1 METEVNRSN
10 RSRDTFAAA
19 ALFVFALALRALGL
33 RLGLPYLHHW
43 DEGWITDSV
52 TSMLVNHDA
61 RPLSFQYGAPLMRLT
76 VLAYHLARLFIRIAP
91 TDKIAL
97 TWLARAVS
105 ALISSTGAVACFL
118 AGRSVAARLDAP
130 SPRLRSLQTMSGVA
144 AGLLYATAA
153 ELVSH
158 GRYGVT
164 DASYVALVAWTLAM
178 SCLYGE
184 RRTLRWAIASV
195 VFAGLALTF
204 KVTALPTLIL
214 PLGTLVLVEPAP
226 AAKEWWTR
234 QRLAVARW
242 ALVLGA
248 VPIAGAIFL
257 ALNPHVATESGRAFH
272 DISGRIAQTHN
283 GGFPAFLLRKP
294 GLPHLA
300 AAVWALVS
308 VVPSRSLL
316 LSLLA
321 SAIAAFGLF
330 VLLRRRDRATAVAVA
345 FAVVAV
351 CSMALPN
358 RTFLVRNYLLVV
370 PVIALGF
377 SAGLTARAARFGDRA
392 WLAAAVPL
400 VLLAGSATADAVR
413 NQLLAKDPRVR
424 ALDFVAASPEARA
437 GTATVA
443 LAPTVAGSSAIAVSH
458 NHVRPFL
465 ERPSVRIVGEVTDCA
480 RAAASGAT
488 YVIVGSTPPDPAR
501 LSPYQEG
508 WPFESCPGFHTV
520 ARFPTNP
527 YEHNFAVTGNWNGR
541 VSALVLRRD

>member
-1 METEVNRSN
+1 METEPERSD
-10 RSRDTFAAA
+10 RTRDVLAAA
-19 ALFVFALALRALGL
+19 ALFVFALALRGLGL

-52 TSMLVNHDA
+52 TSMLVHHDA

-76 VLAYHLARLFIRIAP
+76 VLAYHLARLFFPIAP

-97 TWLARAVS
+97 TWIARGVS
-105 ALISSTGAVACFL
+105 VLISSTGAVACFL
-118 AGRSVAARLDAP
+118 AGHSVAARLYAP
-130 SPRLRSLQTMSGVA
+130 SARLRSIRTMTGVA
-144 AGLLYATAA
+144 AGLFYATAA

-158 GRYGVT
+158 ARYGVT

-178 SCLYGE
+178 SCLFIE
-184 RRTLRWAIASV
+184 HRTLRWALASV
-195 VFAGLALTF
+195 VFAGLALAF
-204 KVTALPTLIL
+204 KVTALPTLIIPIGAL
-214 PLGTLVLVEPAP
+214 LLVAPTP
-226 AAKEWWTR
+226 AAGGWWTR
-234 QRLAVARW
+234 KRLAAARW
-242 ALVLGA
+242 ALVLGG

-257 ALNPHVATESGRAFH
+257 ALNPHVATESGRAMG
-272 DISGRIAQTHN
+272 DIMGRIAQTHN
-283 GGFPAFLLRKP
+283 GGFPAFLLREP

-300 AAVWALVS
+300 AAVWALIS
-308 VVPSRSLL
+308 LVPSRSLA

-321 SAIAAFGLF
+321 SAIAAFGT
-330 VLLRRRDRATAVAVA
+330 VALLRRRDRAAAVAVV
-345 FAVVAV
+345 FAVVSV

-370 PVIALGF
+370 PVMALGF
-377 SAGLTARAARFGDRA
+377 GAGLTVLAARFENRA
-392 WLAAAVPL
+392 WLAAAIPL
-400 VLLAGSATADAVR
+400 ALLASSAIADAVR
-413 NQLLAKDPRVR
+413 NQLLAKDPRTR
-424 ALDFVAASPEARA
+424 ALDFIAASPEARS

-443 LAPTVAGSSAIAVSH
+443 FAPTVAGKGAVAVFH
-458 NHVRPFL
+458 NHIRPFL
-465 ERPSVRIVGEVTDCA
+465 DRPGVRVVGDVPDCN

-488 YVIVGSTPPDPAR
+488 YVIVASTPPDPAH

-527 YEHNFAVTGNWNGR
+527 YEHNFAVTGTWNGR